1 MPIDEIARKYG
12 RETNFADASGFD
24 DVVSEWGAISR
35 DLDRLAERSR
45 KLRAN
50 ALRLNTPSLNA
61 SEQKTVRDIINK
73 SIDVYKRVKGA

>member
-1 MPIDEIARKYG
+1 MMNVKKIKEKYLG
-12 RETNFADASGFD
+12 DAGGFD

-35 DLDRLAERSR
+35 DLDRLAERAR

-61 SEQKTVRDIINK
+61 SEQKIVRDIINK
-73 SIDVYKRVKGA
+73 SLDVYKRVKGA